1 MAIYQLFTEQKIPA
15 SIDEVWDFISS
26 PKNLKRI
33 TPDYMGFDITSKH
46 LPEKMYAGMIISYI
60 VKPLMGIKTPW
71 VTEITHV
78 RDKEF
83 FVDEQRVGPYKL
95 WHHQHRI
102 EPIEGGVLMRDI
114 VTYRPPF
121 GMLGRLA
128 NKLIIGKKVRGIFD
142 YREKAIVEIFGPF
155 VEKDTAVFTP
165 AI

>member
-60 VKPLMGIKTPW
+60 VKPLLGIKTPW

-83 FVDEQRVGPYKL
+83 FVDEQRIGPYTM
-95 WHHQHRI
+95 WHHEHRI
-102 EPIEGGVLMRDI
+102 EPIEGGVLMKDI

-121 GMLGRLA
+121 GIIGRLA
-128 NKLIIGKKVRGIFD
+128 NKLVIGKKVRGIFD
-142 YREKAIVEIFGPF
+142 YREKAIIEIFGPF
-155 VEKDTAVFTP
+155 IEKETPVLTP
-165 AI
+165 AN